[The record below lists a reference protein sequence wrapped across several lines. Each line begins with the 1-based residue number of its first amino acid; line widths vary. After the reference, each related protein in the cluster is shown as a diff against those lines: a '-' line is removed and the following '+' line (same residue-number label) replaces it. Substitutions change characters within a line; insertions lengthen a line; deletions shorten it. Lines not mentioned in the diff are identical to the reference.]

1 MMTLKVVKPGL
12 NSLKFF
18 SQGLRAIHF
27 FTQHIITFVK
37 HVLNLFKSLLLL
49 HSNLS
54 KFRLARL
61 KIFIR
66 FIFTRHRGSIVE
78 YLGTFCPEAI
88 GGSVVITAF
97 ISLVGEII
105 FCSVE
110 DRLADKCSSK
120 G

>member
-1 MMTLKVVKPGL
+1 MMTLEVVKPGL

-18 SQGLRAIHF
+18 SQGFRAIHF

-54 KFRLARL
+54 KFRVARL

-66 FIFTRHRGSIVE
+66 FILTRFRGGIFE
-78 YLGTFCPEAI
+78 YLSTLCHEAI
-88 GGSVVITAF
+88 GGSEVITAF
-97 ISLVGEII
+97 SLVGEIT
-105 FCSVE
+105 FFSVE
-110 DRLADKCSSK
+110 DGFADECSS
-120 G
+120 